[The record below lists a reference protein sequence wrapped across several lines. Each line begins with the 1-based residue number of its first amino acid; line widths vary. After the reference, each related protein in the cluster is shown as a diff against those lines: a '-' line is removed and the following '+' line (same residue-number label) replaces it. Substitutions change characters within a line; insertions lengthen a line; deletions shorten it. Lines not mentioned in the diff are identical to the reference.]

1 MANVISGETHQVP
14 ITVLLNRFIK
24 RVVEAAAWLNVVLI
38 IVILTTV
45 ILRYGFHRN
54 GLLLGWGLVP
64 MEELEWHLYSVPFM
78 FGLAYAITNNSHI
91 RIDIIHM
98 AMSKRLQHFF
108 EIFGII
114 FLLMPF
120 LLIMLDF
127 SFDYAV
133 YSFTHNES
141 SQSPSGLP
149 YRWIIKSVIPLS
161 MLLMIIAALARLIQ
175 ETALLLHHGKE
186 MKETVSARAS
196 LMQRMLTPQLKDLD
210 VSTREGT
217 GS

>member
-14 ITVLLNRFIK
+14 ITELLNRFIK
-24 RVVEAAAWLNVVLI
+24 RLVGAVAWLNVALI

-217 GS
+217 DS

>member
-1 MANVISGETHQVP
+1 MVNVISGETHQVP
-14 ITVLLNRFIK
+14 ITELLNRFIK
-24 RVVEAAAWLNVVLI
+24 RLVGAVAWLNVALI

-78 FGLAYAITNNSHI
+78 LGLAYAITNNSHI

-217 GS
+217 DS

>member
-1 MANVISGETHQVP
+1 MVNVISGETHQVP
-14 ITVLLNRFIK
+14 ITELLNRFIK
-24 RVVEAAAWLNVVLI
+24 RLVGAVAWLNVALI

-186 MKETVSARAS
+186 MKETVSARSS
-196 LMQRMLTPQLKDLD
+196 LMKRMLTPQLKDSD

>member
-14 ITVLLNRFIK
+14 ITELLNRFIK
-24 RVVEAAAWLNVVLI
+24 WVVEAAAWLNVVLI

-64 MEELEWHLYSVPFM
+64 MEELEWHLYAVPFM
-78 FGLAYAITNNSHI
+78 FGLAYAITNDSHI
-91 RIDIIHM
+91 RIDIVHM
-98 AMSKRLQHFF
+98 NMSKRLQHFF
-108 EIFGII
+108 EIFGIV

-120 LLIMLDF
+120 LLILLDF
-127 SFDYAV
+127 SFDYAM

-149 YRWIIKSVIPLS
+149 YRWIVKSVIPLS
-161 MLLMIIAALARLIQ
+161 MLLMIIATLARLIQ
-175 ETALLLHHGKE
+175 ETVLLLHHGKE
-186 MKETVSARAS
+186 VKEKIPAGVSILR
-196 LMQRMLTPQLKDLD
+196 RMFTPQLKDSD
-210 VSTREGT
+210 MSTLENP

>member
-24 RVVEAAAWLNVVLI
+24 RVVEAAAWLNVALI

-196 LMQRMLTPQLKDLD
+196 LMQRMLTPQLKDSD

>member
-1 MANVISGETHQVP
+1 MVNVISGETHQVP
-14 ITVLLNRFIK
+14 ITELLNRFIK
-24 RVVEAAAWLNVVLI
+24 RLVGAVAWLNVALI

>member
-78 FGLAYAITNNSHI
+78 FGLAYAITNDSHI
-91 RIDIIHM
+91 RIDIVHM
-98 AMSKRLQHFF
+98 NLSKRLQHFF
-108 EIFGII
+108 EIFGIV

-120 LLIMLDF
+120 LLILLDF
-127 SFDYAV
+127 GFDYAV

-149 YRWIIKSVIPLS
+149 YRWIVKSVIPLS
-161 MLLMIIAALARLIQ
+161 MLLMIIATLARLIQ
-175 ETALLLHHGKE
+175 ETVLLLYYGKE
-186 MKETVSARAS
+186 ANETIPTGVSILR
-196 LMQRMLTPQLKDLD
+196 RMFTPQLKD
-210 VSTREGT
+210 S

>member
-14 ITVLLNRFIK
+14 ITELLNRLIK
-24 RVVEAAAWLNVVLI
+24 RVVEAVAWLNVVLI
-38 IVILTTV
+38 IVILATV

-78 FGLAYAITNNSHI
+78 FGLAYAITNDSHI
-91 RIDIIHM
+91 RIDIVHM
-98 AMSKRLQHFF
+98 NLSKRLQHYF
-108 EIFGII
+108 EIFGIV

-133 YSFTHNES
+133 YSFAHNES

-149 YRWIIKSVIPLS
+149 HRWIVKSVIPLS
-161 MLLMIIAALARLIQ
+161 VSLMVIAALARLIQ
-175 ETALLLHHGKE
+175 ELVLLLQHGK
-186 MKETVSARAS
+186 KVSEVTPAGAS
-196 LMQRMLTPQLKDLD
+196 ILHRMFTPQLKGSGM
-210 VSTREGT
+210 STREDP

>member
-1 MANVISGETHQVP
+1 MVNVISGETHQVP
-14 ITVLLNRFIK
+14 ITELLNRFIK
-24 RVVEAAAWLNVVLI
+24 RLVGAVAWLNVALI

-217 GS
+217 DS

>member
-14 ITVLLNRFIK
+14 ITELLNRFIK
-24 RVVEAAAWLNVVLI
+24 RLVETVAWLNVALI

-78 FGLAYAITNNSHI
+78 LGLAYAITNNSHI

-133 YSFTHNES
+133 YSFSHNES

-149 YRWIIKSVIPLS
+149 HRWIVKSVIPLS

-196 LMQRMLTPQLKDLD
+196 LMQRMFTPQLKDSD

>member
-14 ITVLLNRFIK
+14 ITELLNRFIK
-24 RVVEAAAWLNVVLI
+24 RLVETVAWLNVALI

-78 FGLAYAITNNSHI
+78 LGLAYAITNNSHI

-196 LMQRMLTPQLKDLD
+196 LMQRMLTPQLKDSD

>member
-14 ITVLLNRFIK
+14 ITELLNRFIK
-24 RVVEAAAWLNVVLI
+24 RLVETVAWLNVALI

-217 GS
+217 DS

>member
-14 ITVLLNRFIK
+14 ITELLNRFIK
-24 RVVEAAAWLNVVLI
+24 RLVGAVAWLNVALI

-186 MKETVSARAS
+186 MKETVPARAS

>member
-1 MANVISGETHQVP
+1 MANVISAKTHQVP
-14 ITVLLNRFIK
+14 ITQFLNRFIK
-24 RVVEAAAWLNVVLI
+24 RVVELVAWLNVVLI
-38 IVILTTV
+38 IVILATV

-78 FGLAYAITNNSHI
+78 FGLAYAIVNNSHI
-91 RIDIIHM
+91 RIDLVHM
-98 AMSKRLQHFF
+98 NLPKRLQHFF
-108 EIFGII
+108 EIFGIL

-127 SFDYAV
+127 SFDYAL

-149 YRWIIKSVIPLS
+149 YRWIVKSVIPLS

-175 ETALLLHHGKE
+175 ETVLLLHHGKE
-186 MKETVSARAS
+186 ANETIPAGVSLLSR
-196 LMQRMLTPQLKDLD
+196 LFTPQLKSSGM
-210 VSTREGT
+210 STREDP

>member
-1 MANVISGETHQVP
+1 MATVYSGETHHVP
-14 ITVLLNRFIK
+14 ITELLNRFIK
-24 RVVEAAAWLNVVLI
+24 RVVEAVAWLNVALI

>member
-14 ITVLLNRFIK
+14 ITELLNRFIK
-24 RVVEAAAWLNVVLI
+24 RLVETVAWLNVALI

-78 FGLAYAITNNSHI
+78 LGLAYAITNNSHI

>member
-1 MANVISGETHQVP
+1 
-14 ITVLLNRFIK
+14 
-24 RVVEAAAWLNVVLI
+24 
-38 IVILTTV
+38 
-45 ILRYGFHRN
+45 
-54 GLLLGWGLVP
+54 

-78 FGLAYAITNNSHI
+78 LGLAYAITNNSHI

-196 LMQRMLTPQLKDLD
+196 LMQRMLTPQLKDSD

>member
-1 MANVISGETHQVP
+1 M
-14 ITVLLNRFIK
+14 
-24 RVVEAAAWLNVVLI
+24 
-38 IVILTTV
+38 
-45 ILRYGFHRN
+45 
-54 GLLLGWGLVP
+54 
-64 MEELEWHLYSVPFM
+64 
-78 FGLAYAITNNSHI
+78 
-91 RIDIIHM
+91 
-98 AMSKRLQHFF
+98 

>member
-1 MANVISGETHQVP
+1 MRNVISGETYQVP
-14 ITVLLNRFIK
+14 VTELLNKFIK
-24 RVVEAAAWLNVVLI
+24 RVVEAVAWLNFALI
-38 IVILTTV
+38 IVILVTV

-78 FGLAYAITNNSHI
+78 FGLAYAIANDSHI

-98 AMSKRLQHFF
+98 NLSKRLQHCF
-108 EIFGII
+108 EIFGIV

-127 SFDYAV
+127 SFDYAL
-133 YSFTHNES
+133 YSFAHNES

-149 YRWIIKSVIPLS
+149 HRWIIKSVIPLS
-161 MLLMIIAALARLIQ
+161 MSLMIVATLARLIQ
-175 ETALLLHHGKE
+175 ELVLLFQQGKE
-186 MKETVSARAS
+186 VREATPAGAS
-196 LMQRMLTPQLKDLD
+196 ILHRMFTPQLKD
-210 VSTREGT
+210 S

>member
-14 ITVLLNRFIK
+14 ITELLNRFIK
-24 RVVEAAAWLNVVLI
+24 RLVGAVAWLNVALI

-78 FGLAYAITNNSHI
+78 LGLAYAITNNSHI

-217 GS
+217 DS

>member
-14 ITVLLNRFIK
+14 ITELLNRFIK
-24 RVVEAAAWLNVVLI
+24 RLVETVAWLNVALI